1 MDAGGVEAVGRAGAA
16 VVGRAD
22 VVGVADSAGRDVGRA
37 AGVYVELDVA
47 LEAAAG
53 RAEGVDGALDVARDV
68 ALDAAVGR
76 ADAVDAVGEAAGVTD
91 GAAVFA
97 GAAVGEIARVTV
109 TVSWLTAGW

>member
-1 MDAGGVEAVGRAGAA
+1 M
-16 VVGRAD
+16 
-22 VVGVADSAGRDVGRA
+22 GRA

>member
-37 AGVYVELDVA
+37 AGVYVERDVA

-97 GAAVGEIARVTV
+97 GAVVGETARVTV
-109 TVSWLTAGW
+109 TVSWLIVGW

>member
-1 MDAGGVEAVGRAGAA
+1 MEVTGVEVVGRAGAA

-76 ADAVDAVGEAAGVTD
+76 ADAADVVDDAGFID

-97 GAAVGEIARVTV
+97 EAAVGEIARVTV
-109 TVSWLTAGW
+109 TVSWLIVGW